1 MVAQSSVE
9 AKCRAMVVATCGL
22 VWGQTVA
29 QRIEVQTNKPDITCV
44 S

>member
-9 AKCRAMVVATCGL
+9 AKWRAMLVATCGL
-22 VWGQTVA
+22 VCTVA
-29 QRIEVQTNKPDITCV
+29 QRIEVQTNKPDITCM